1 MAQKKVDVL
10 VLGNIY
16 RSSGGRG
23 IDECL
28 KKGTEQTVTQKFYMD
43 HQTQLKILEKKKGEE
58 IPENDSESETEGGEG

>member
-1 MAQKKVDVL
+1 MGVKKVDVL

-16 RSSGGRG
+16 LSSGGRG

-28 KKGTEQTVTQKFYMD
+28 KKGTEQTVTQKFYME
-43 HQTQLKILEKKKGEE
+43 HQTQLKLVERKKGED